1 MFENKYPYTDFEKLN
16 LDWFLTEFVKLKNE
30 LTTLQQTVA
39 SLDTVTANPTLSGTE
54 PLLTGIE
61 IGDDKFRA
69 PADVSA
75 NPTLSGTEPLLAGLQ
90 INDDKYKVPEETKIL
105 TSGVHPA
112 SPDFKGLQIGNGTV
126 YKVPQILANQLVLP
140 GMPRLESIVIS
151 NQTYWI
157 LPAVS
162 SIDEGKFLR
171 VDASGEWVAET
182 VPAAEGEDF

>member
-1 MFENKYPYTDFEKLN
+1 MFTNKYPYTDFHELN
-16 LDWFLTEFVKLKNE
+16 LDWFLKEFTELKNE
-30 LTTLQQTVA
+30 LATLQQTVA

-54 PLLTGIE
+54 PLLTGLE
-61 IGDDKFRA
+61 IG
-69 PADVSA
+69 
-75 NPTLSGTEPLLAGLQ
+75 
-90 INDDKYKVPEETKIL
+90 DDKYKVPEETHIL

-112 SPDFKGLQIGNGTV
+112 APDFKGLQIGSGIV
-126 YKVPQILANQLVLP
+126 YKVPQILANQPVLS

-157 LPAVS
+157 LPTVS

-171 VDASGEWVAET
+171 VDASGEWAAET

>member
-39 SLDTVTANPTLSGTE
+39 SLDTVT
-54 PLLTGIE
+54 
-61 IGDDKFRA
+61 
-69 PADVSA
+69 A